1 MYYFQQILLGY
12 LEITI
17 NLRNCPFQID
27 KIFISFLISFLATY
41 FTINNDELEIFFRK
55 KLTFQ
60 VVQGSKGGVWYLLWP
75 FKSYKS
81 SLTSHDRKCNPILT
95 KKN

>member
-1 MYYFQQILLGY
+1 MIWYHTHTYQNKITLSTIPFFQHIRGY

-41 FTINNDELEIFFRK
+41 FAINNDELEIFFRK
-55 KLTFQ
+55 KINFL
-60 VVQGSKGGVWYLLWP
+60 K
-75 FKSYKS
+75 
-81 SLTSHDRKCNPILT
+81 
-95 KKN
+95 